1 MRYPLRHKSAVDEDM
16 LGAGFEPAHPEITE
30 LKSAALDQ
38 LGHPS
43 ATSLAGLE
51 PAIFHLGGGRIVH
64 YATET
69 S

>member
-1 MRYPLRHKSAVDEDM
+1 MRYPLRHKSSVYGHLLE
-16 LGAGFEPAHPEITE
+16 AGFEPAHPEITE

-51 PAIFHLGGGRIVH
+51 PAIFHLGGGRVIH

>member
-1 MRYPLRHKSAVDEDM
+1 M
-16 LGAGFEPAHPEITE
+16 LEAGFEPAHPEITE

-51 PAIFHLGGGRIVH
+51 PAIFHLGGGRVIH